1 MKNQN
6 GFGNFGTNPSFGSG
20 LVSPET
26 NTQVLLNAKTALEV
40 LALVN
45 RPAAMQL
52 VAEVNFALNGYR
64 ANSNQANQYQQPQYG
79 GMHVPMGNGRNAQS
93 SGWDTATAMYGWDH
107 NHEFQQVQRAT
118 GQNSFTYDT
127 AEKPVFLDIA
137 LYGYRPD
144 DFIECNVLLRFP
156 SDVLVETTG
165 IALFNGFPTVAF
177 LVRTHR
183 SPRMVVVGIDNLRS
197 KDGRLVVRA
206 QNELSGYPADEGR
219 SVIVTL
225 RTLGY
230 DKAADLFEQ
239 ARSLQMS
246 NHMQPQPFAPG
257 VWDAKEQPKPI
268 NNLEEL
274 PYSPLVSEN
283 KVSVEVLA
291 NMTPCSL
298 TFVHNP
304 GVFAVQLHAFYFH
317 ISTPMVTFHAH
328 NHGDTVQSNT
338 VITVPVAH
346 LYTTGTD
353 QVAYR
358 PLAGSFRPEMAF
370 SDKNSAFVKGLTDPL
385 FKETPAAV
393 RRDFEDTL
401 EAGDWIRLPVTISI
415 KDQRIVAFRIQW
427 EEDTDKGMGEFLT
440 EGNDVIPT
448 GINNVILSLDSVP
461 ELQNF
466 STSLKTEYETRKNN
480 K

>member
-26 NTQVLLNAKTALEV
+26 NTQVLLNAKTALEI

-52 VAEVNFALNGYR
+52 VGEVNFALTGYQ

-79 GMHVPMGNGRNAQS
+79 GMHVPTGNGRKAQS
-93 SGWDTATAMYGWDH
+93 SGWDTASAMYGWGH
-107 NHEFQQVQRAT
+107 NPGYNNLYSAGVNFAHAMYSESPIFTECHTT
-118 GQNSFTYDT
+118 GTKLEDFVDC
-127 AEKPVFLDIA
+127 DI
-137 LYGYRPD
+137 L
-144 DFIECNVLLRFP
+144 IHFP
-156 SDVLVETTG
+156 SDVIVHVSGVIIDPTG
-165 IALFNGFPTVAF
+165 KLAAFRVITNRVA
-177 LVRTHR
+177 
-183 SPRMVVVGIDNLRS
+183 RMVVVPIDNLRS
-197 KDGRLVVRA
+197 KDGRLAVRA
-206 QNELSGYPADEGR
+206 QNELSGYPADGGR

-225 RTLGY
+225 RTWGY

-239 ARSLQMS
+239 ARRMQMS
-246 NHMQPQPFAPG
+246 NHMQPQPFADSQ
-257 VWDAKEQPKPI
+257 WDTEQQPKPI

-274 PYSPLVSEN
+274 PYSPLLSEN
-283 KVSVEVLA
+283 KVSSEVLGV
-291 NMTPCSL
+291 MTPCALSW
-298 TFVHNP
+298 VHSD
-304 GVFAVQLHAFYFH
+304 GLLAVRLQGFYFH

-328 NHGDTVQSNT
+328 NPADTVQSNT
-338 VITVPVAH
+338 VITIPVAH

-370 SDKNSAFVKGLTDPL
+370 SDENSAFVKGLTDPL

-440 EGNDVIPT
+440 ECNDVIPT

-466 STSLKTEYETRKNN
+466 SASLKTEYENRKNN
-480 K
+480 I